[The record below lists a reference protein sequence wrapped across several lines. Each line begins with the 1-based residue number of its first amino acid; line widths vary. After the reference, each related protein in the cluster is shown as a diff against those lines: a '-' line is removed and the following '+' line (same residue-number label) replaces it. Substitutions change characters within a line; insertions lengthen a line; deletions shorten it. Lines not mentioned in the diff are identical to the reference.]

1 MLLSW
6 SRNTFTA
13 QSVSGC
19 LASRVSRS
27 IYSETDGTVLCACG
41 CGSGPRGRVWCDDSA
56 LTLLI
61 NHRAWKS
68 LAARHAFLRWSTAWG
83 REMPSDQFLRN
94 KTTIFSHIL
103 TLMTFKPVIYSEKHI
118 VDHNSSS
125 YLSYI
130 SSLLKSCDA
139 LGEKH
144 TFKLLFTKNR
154 PVHHSSDLIPAWTRL
169 LWHWDPSLLF

>member
-1 MLLSW
+1 MCFVCCW
-6 SRNTFTA
+6 AEAETPSRLNLFLVVWRLVFLA
-13 QSVSGC
+13 PFIVRLMALCSV
-19 LASRVSRS
+19 RVL
-27 IYSETDGTVLCACG
+27 V
-41 CGSGPRGRVWCDDSA
+41 GSGPRGRVWCDDSA

-83 REMPSDQFLRN
+83 REMPSDQILRN

-125 YLSYI
+125 YLSSI

-139 LGEKH
+139 LDEKH

-154 PVHHSSDLIPAWTRL
+154 PVHHSSEIWFL
-169 LWHWDPSLLF
+169 LEQG